1 MGRDFPSEFEQMV
14 LLAVLRL
21 RDGSYALGII
31 RELDRE
37 AGRTV
42 SRGALY
48 KTLERMEGKGWVTWS
63 TEESTPDRGGHPRRM
78 FDVTPSGVE
87 VLRASRAALFNL
99 WDGLDGVLDQKP
111 A

>member
-21 RDGSYALGII
+21 RDESYALAII
-31 RELDRE
+31 RELDSE

-63 TEESTPDRGGHPRRM
+63 TESTTPDRGGHPRRM
-78 FDVTPSGVE
+78 FGVTPVGLE
-87 VLRASRAALFNL
+87 VLRASREALFNL
-99 WDGLDGVLDQKP
+99 WDGLDGVLDGKT